1 MGTGQTLLTIMAMLM
16 LSRLI
21 LSVNTNTAQNGA
33 SIEMAAYRITGSSL
47 GFSIIEEASGL
58 AFDQASVASNITSTS
73 QLSTT
78 LGPESGEVYPNYNDF
93 DDFNGLVKIDTVANS
108 AVFKTTVVV
117 QYVTVSGSNIVVSST
132 PTYSKQITVKVSSP
146 SMSDTLIFQDVMS
159 YWYFR

>member
-33 SIEMAAYRITGSSL
+33 SIEMAAYRITASSL

-58 AFDQASVASNITSTS
+58 AFDQASVASNITATS

-78 LGPESGEVYPNYNDF
+78 LGPETGEVYPNFNDF

-117 QYVTVSGSNIVVSST
+117 QYVTVSGSSIVVSST
-132 PTYSKQITVKVSSP
+132 PTYSKQITVKVSSV

>member
-1 MGTGQTLLTIMAMLM
+1 MAMLM

-21 LSVNTNTAQNGA
+21 LSVNSNTAQNGA
-33 SIEMAAYRITGSSL
+33 SIETAAYRITASSL
-47 GFSIIEEASGL
+47 GFSIIEEASGM

-78 LGPESGEVYPNYNDF
+78 LGPETGEVYPNFNDF

-117 QYVTVSGSNIVVSST
+117 QYVTVSGNSIVVSST
-132 PTYSKQITVKVSSP
+132 PTYNKQITVKVSSV
-146 SMSDTLIFQDVMS
+146 SMSDTLLFQDVMS

>member
-33 SIEMAAYRITGSSL
+33 SIEVAAYRITGSSL